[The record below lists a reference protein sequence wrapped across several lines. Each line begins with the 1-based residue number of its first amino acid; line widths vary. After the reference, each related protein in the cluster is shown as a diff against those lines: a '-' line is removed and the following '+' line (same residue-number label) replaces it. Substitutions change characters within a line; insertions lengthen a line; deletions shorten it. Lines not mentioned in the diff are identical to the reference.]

1 MTILF
6 SSKKGFTLFELFL
19 VIGIMVILL
28 SFLLPVGL
36 NFYKNQQL
44 ASQSL
49 ELCQILRIAQQKSMS
64 GDLDSSYGVYLT
76 NQNYTLFKG
85 NYYNDP
91 DRSNRYDQV
100 FNIPEIIQ
108 LSGISEVVFSK
119 NEGNPSVTGDIIL
132 TCDSDSKTININQ
145 IGRINLQ

>member
-1 MTILF
+1 MLILF

-36 NFYKNQQL
+36 SFYKEQQL

-49 ELCQILRIAQQKSMS
+49 ELCRILRIAQQKSMS
-64 GDLDSSYGVYLT
+64 VDLDSSYGVYLT

-85 NYYNDP
+85 NSFLSRDEP
-91 DRSNRYDQV
+91 YDQI
-100 FNIPEIIQ
+100 FNVPEIIQ

-119 NEGNPSVTGDIIL
+119 NDGNPNVTGDIIL
-132 TCDSDSKTININQ
+132 TCDLDSKTININQ
-145 IGRINLQ
+145 IGRINPD

>member
-1 MTILF
+1 VLILF

-36 NFYKNQQL
+36 SFYKEQQL

-49 ELCQILRIAQQKSMS
+49 ELCRILRIAQQKSMS
-64 GDLDSSYGVYLT
+64 VDLDSSYGVYLT

-85 NYYNDP
+85 NSFLSRDEP
-91 DRSNRYDQV
+91 YDQI
-100 FNIPEIIQ
+100 FNVPEIIQ

-119 NEGNPSVTGDIIL
+119 NDGNPNVTGDIIL
-132 TCDSDSKTININQ
+132 TCDLDSKTININQ
-145 IGRINLQ
+145 IGRINPD